1 MSEAVKNALDAVHAA
16 LDADN
21 QGIDDAILALKIAL
35 HAAGQKSV
43 EMDAT
48 RLPQNNRQG
57 RKLLQSYFRKR
68 GVAVVFGDKGD

>member
-1 MSEAVKNALDAVHAA
+1 MSDAVKNALEAVYAA

-43 EMDAT
+43 EMDAQ
-48 RLPQNNRQG
+48 RLPQNNRKG

-68 GVAVVFGDKGD
+68 GVTVVFSDKAD